1 MSPGNPAMTPSPH
14 INTVKIIY
22 FSGTGSTARV
32 ADAFESEL
40 TKRGISVIKSEIK
53 QGNICSDEKEDLLIL
68 LYAVHAFNAP
78 RIVYQWI
85 DSLSGKR
92 EIPTAVISVSGG
104 GEITPNTACRL
115 SSIRRLERK
124 NYRVVYE
131 KMIVMPSNWVMKT
144 DDGLAIRLLNIL
156 SSKVERIVDDLLQ
169 GVVRRTRPKSID
181 RVFSRIGEMEKTGA
195 RFFGRNLR
203 VNVKCNSCGWCV
215 KNCSANNITM
225 LDNKPVFGER
235 CILCLKCIYGC
246 PKQAI
251 EARTLKFIILKE
263 GYDLKALEK
272 RMHGIQPAAVEDLA
286 KGYIWKGVKKY
297 LLED

>member
-1 MSPGNPAMTPSPH
+1 MTSAFQ
-14 INTVKIIY
+14 IKTVKIAY

-32 ADAFESEL
+32 ADAFENEL
-40 TKRGISVIKSEIK
+40 NRRGLPVTKSEIRG
-53 QGNICSDEKEDLLIL
+53 GNLYSDEKEDLLIL
-68 LYAVHAFNAP
+68 LFAVHAFNAP

-85 DSLSGKR
+85 DSLSGAKK
-92 EIPTAVISVSGG
+92 IPVAVISVSGG

-115 SSIRRLERK
+115 SSIRRLEKK

-131 KMIVMPSNWVMKT
+131 KMMVMPSNWVMRT
-144 DDGLAIRLLNIL
+144 DDGLAIRLLDVL
-156 SSKVERIVDDLLQ
+156 PSKVECIVDDLLE
-169 GVVRRTRPKSID
+169 GVVCRTRPKLID
-181 RVFSRIGEMEKTGA
+181 RVFSRIWEMEKTGA

-203 VNVKCNSCGWCV
+203 VNAKCNSCGWCA

-225 LDNKPVFGER
+225 LDNKPAFGEK
-235 CILCLKCIYGC
+235 CILFLKCIYGC

-251 EARTLKFIILKE
+251 EAGTFKFIVLKE

-272 RMHGIQPAAVEDLA
+272 RMQGIHPAPVEDLA